1 MRGWLAMRKYKRLQY
16 RRERGAIKLQAGTF
30 NLDVRCD
37 VGIILSASRLW
48 AHNEFS
54 YLNLISISSSVFRG
68 YRVKRF
74 FQKELEMRRRA
85 RIGNDKS
92 NFRSYKR
99 CDGL

>member
-16 RRERGAIKLQAGTF
+16 RRERSAIKLQAGTF
-30 NLDVRCD
+30 NLDGRCD
-37 VGIILSASRLW
+37 VGIILPPNRLW
-48 AHNEFS
+48 VHNEFL
-54 YLNLISISSSVFRG
+54 YLNLISSSVFRG